1 MKFALGI
8 IGLLLIVSGLTGV
21 LRQPLTINRRFWM
34 AVQFLLA
41 GILFWLSPRLHRQ
54 VEIDR
59 SSVIASFNSI
69 SADGPQEQLVFHYM
83 LENTTRRTVRIDAGT
98 CSRVSFRFAE
108 KTPGEP
114 KASQPPNPAL
124 NLLEKDKAAYARF
137 TGLERLPT
145 TNPALTLD
153 QCPLE
158 LRPNEKRA
166 VAIAIP
172 YAYPRSASARQNASD
187 DDLKLYVRASMPQVD
202 GFGMSD
208 TARIYEIDF
217 PRGW

>member
-1 MKFALGI
+1 MQIALGI
-8 IGLLLIVSGLTGV
+8 IGMLLIVSALIGV
-21 LRQPLTINRRFWM
+21 VRQPLTINRRFWI

-41 GILFWLSPRLHRQ
+41 GILFWFSPRLHRQ

-69 SADGPQEQLVFHYM
+69 SEDGPQRQLVFHYM
-83 LENTTRRTVRIDAGT
+83 LENTTGHDFHIDPGT
-98 CSRVSFRFAE
+98 CSTVSFRFAE
-108 KTPGEP
+108 KTQGPP
-114 KASQPPNPAL
+114 SPTSPPNPAL
-124 NLLEKDKAAYARF
+124 HLLEKDRSAYAKF
-137 TGLERLPT
+137 TGLERLQT
-145 TNPALTLD
+145 AKGALALD
-153 QCPLE
+153 QCPLQ
-158 LRPNEKRA
+158 LRANERRA

-172 YAYPRSASARQNASD
+172 YAYPRAEWRNASK

-208 TARIYEIDF
+208 VARNYEIVF

>member
-1 MKFALGI
+1 MQVALGI
-8 IGLLLIVSGLTGV
+8 IGLLLIVSALIGV
-21 LRQPLTINRRFWM
+21 ARRPLTINWRFWI

-41 GILFWLSPRLHRQ
+41 GFLFWVSPRLYRQ
-54 VEIDR
+54 VEVDR

-69 SADGPQEQLVFHYM
+69 SADGPQRQLVFHYM
-83 LENTTRRTVRIDAGT
+83 LENTTARPFHIDPGT
-98 CSRVSFRFAE
+98 CSTVSFRFAE
-108 KTPGEP
+108 KTEGAPSP
-114 KASQPPNPAL
+114 TSPPNPAL
-124 NLLEKDKAAYARF
+124 HLLEKNKSAYAKF

-145 TNPALTLD
+145 NTGALALD

-158 LRPNEKRA
+158 LQANERRA

-172 YAYPRSASARQNASD
+172 YAYPRSEWRNASN
-187 DDLKLYVRASMPQVD
+187 DDLQLYVRASMPQVD

-208 TARIYEIDF
+208 AGRKYEIDF